1 MVAEYP
7 EQQTN
12 DTLRYLQG
20 LFNVKKFIL
29 EHKTS
34 ESNKTI
40 PNEEQFK
47 VLQERVDAVMRR
59 SKYNKV
65 DLGQL
70 FGFMQIGKT
79 A

>member
-29 EHKTS
+29 EHKTL
-34 ESNKTI
+34 ESKI